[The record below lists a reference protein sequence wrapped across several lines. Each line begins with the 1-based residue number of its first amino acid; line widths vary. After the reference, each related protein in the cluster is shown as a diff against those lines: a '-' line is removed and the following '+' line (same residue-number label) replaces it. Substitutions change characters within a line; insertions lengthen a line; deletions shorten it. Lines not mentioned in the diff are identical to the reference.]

1 MTILDHLV
9 EKSGKGTVHLTL
21 VDPDKQAPEDAARIA
36 VEAEKGATD
45 GIMIGGSVGVS
56 RYNLDETIKAI
67 KDKVDLPVILFPG
80 DVSGV
85 SKYADAIFFMSLLN
99 SRNPYYITG
108 AQAMGAPLVKRAGIE
123 VIPMGYVLVEPGG
136 TVGFVGDARLIPRN
150 KADIAAAYCLAAEYM
165 GMDLVYLE
173 AGSGADEHI
182 PVEMIA
188 AVKAYTG
195 IPVIV
200 GGGIRT
206 AEDARAV
213 SKAGA
218 DIIVTGT
225 VVEEVD
231 GVEAKVREITSALK

>member
-21 VDPDKQAPEDAARIA
+21 LDPDKQAPEEAARIA
-36 VEAEKGATD
+36 GEAEKGGTD

-56 RYNLDETIKAI
+56 RYNLDEAVQAI
-67 KDKVDLPVILFPG
+67 KDAVKLPVILFPG

-136 TVGFVGDARLIPRN
+136 TVGYVGDAKVIPRN
-150 KADIAAAYCLAAEYM
+150 KADIAAAYSLAAQFM
-165 GMDLVYLE
+165 GMKLVYLE
-173 AGSGADEHI
+173 AGSGADDHV

-188 AVKAYTG
+188 TVKAYTD

-206 AEDARAV
+206 PEDAAEV

-231 GVEAKVREITSALK
+231 GVEAKVREITSALR